1 MKTKEL
7 TPEQYD
13 RFWRQGY
20 LVVENAVTSELLD
33 AMKQTFE
40 RWVNESAEHDQPY
53 GQTINNH
60 PRFDLEPSHRS
71 DKPAL
76 RRVNAPIEISQVFY
90 EAMSASRM
98 TDLVMDLL
106 GPNVKFHHS
115 KINSKLPGG
124 DTAVKWHQDF
134 TFTPH
139 TNEDVLTALL
149 MMDEVSEEN
158 GPLEV
163 LPGSHLGPLHS
174 LWHNGVF
181 TGAVDDGIANKAAS
195 SSELCL
201 GPPGAVCLMH
211 SRLLHASKAN
221 KSVNPRTL
229 FISVYSACD
238 AIPCS
243 PNPMPNKYE
252 GIIVRGKATN
262 CVRTTSYEMELPQLP
277 TTASFFDQQA
287 KHS

>member
-7 TPEQYD
+7 TLEQYD
-13 RFWRQGY
+13 QFWRQGY

-40 RWVNESAEHDQPY
+40 RWVNESAEHEQPY

-90 EAMSASRM
+90 EAMASSRM

-106 GPNVKFHHS
+106 GRDVKFHHS

-124 DTAVKWHQDF
+124 DTVVKWHQDF

-139 TNEDVLTALL
+139 TNEDVVTALL
-149 MMDEVSEEN
+149 MIDEVSEEN

-163 LPGSHLGPLHS
+163 LPGSHLGSLHS

-181 TGAVDDGIANKAAS
+181 TGAVDDAIAKKAEG

-201 GPPGAVCLMH
+201 GPPGSVCLMH
-211 SRLLHASKAN
+211 SKLLHASKAN
-221 KSVNPRTL
+221 KSVKPRTL
-229 FISVYSACD
+229 FISVFSAGD

-243 PNPMPNKYE
+243 PNPMPSQYE
-252 GIIVRGKATN
+252 GIMVRGEATN
-262 CVRTTSYEMELPQLP
+262 RVRTTSYEMELPQLP
-277 TTASFFDQQA
+277 TTASFFDQQS